1 MGTYI
6 TDILDGCTTIL
17 NTLFSSTVSTLG
29 TIAMLPI
36 VGGVIGVVVSVTRK
50 GRG

>member
-1 MGTYI
+1 MSTYI
-6 TDILDGCTTIL
+6 TDILGGITTML
-17 NTLFSSTVSTLG
+17 DTLFNSTVSTLG

-36 VGGVIGVVVSVTRK
+36 VGGVVGVVVSVTRK

>member
-1 MGTYI
+1 MASYI
-6 TDILDGCTTIL
+6 TEILDGISTFFS
-17 NTLFSSTVSTLG
+17 TLYSSTVSTLG

-36 VGGVIGVVVSVTRK
+36 VGGVIGIVVSTMRK

>member
-1 MGTYI
+1 MASYI
-6 TDILDGCTTIL
+6 TEILDSVTTML
-17 NTLFSSTVSTLG
+17 GTLFSSSVSTLG

-36 VGGVIGVVVSVTRK
+36 VGGVVGVVVSVTRK

>member
-1 MGTYI
+1 MSVYI
-6 TDILDGCTTIL
+6 TEILDSVTTML
-17 NTLFSSTVSTLG
+17 STLFSSSVSTLG

-36 VGGVIGVVVSVTRK
+36 VGGVVGVVVSVTRK